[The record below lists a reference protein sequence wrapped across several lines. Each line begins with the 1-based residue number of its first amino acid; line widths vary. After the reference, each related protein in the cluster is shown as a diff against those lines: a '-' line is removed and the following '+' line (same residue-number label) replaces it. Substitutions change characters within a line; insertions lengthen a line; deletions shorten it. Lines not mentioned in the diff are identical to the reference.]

1 MYFQQNDTQSV
12 EAICKLRADAEAE
25 AARRTGEALAAKAAA
40 EAKERREKEAADK
53 AALDLLMS
61 GGIVNDYS
69 TRDMGWAVA
78 PARLVI
84 EPRRASLS
92 PVGQSQ

>member
-1 MYFQQNDTQSV
+1 MGCSGGQAPPGRLHNFGDLPGGGDKVSTRPGSP
-12 EAICKLRADAEAE
+12 LL
-25 AARRTGEALAAKAAA
+25 AL
-40 EAKERREKEAADK
+40 K